1 MDIQVGNIVKLKK
14 QHPCGSHEWEV
25 LRIGAD
31 FRIKCLGCEHQ
42 IMIARKLVEKNTK
55 EISGTYRDCI
65 ACFFKIQFK
74 TNTTVFFAQFARPY
88 KFHLI
93 SNYPHPI
100 FLTS

>member
-42 IMIARKLVEKNTK
+42 IMIPRKTLEKSVK
-55 EISGTYRDCI
+55 EIR
-65 ACFFKIQFK
+65 K
-74 TNTTVFFAQFARPY
+74 NP
-88 KFHLI
+88 
-93 SNYPHPI
+93 
-100 FLTS
+100 